1 MRDPVFSLL
10 LLYHDLVSLIP
21 IAMAVF
27 AVWFFSPSFTGKRA
41 EKISPN
47 EYAWFI
53 LSFVCIP
60 IFGLGLFITI
70 LFLESWY
77 GNPMA
82 LDIRFVLFVCVP
94 WIVISGAIVAYG
106 IRALRRLRRVHHAVR
121 EKRRSQ

>member
-1 MRDPVFSLL
+1 M
-10 LLYHDLVSLIP
+10 YYDLIYLIP
-21 IAMAVF
+21 IVVAIF
-27 AVWFFSPSFTGKRA
+27 AVWFFYPSFTGKR
-41 EKISPN
+41 EGKISPN